1 MMNESQPPPIQ
12 EIARLAG
19 VSVNEALRVLLGQ
32 PGVDELVRR
41 KVLDVM
47 QATGYHPAASHKP
60 AVDTLGTI
68 GIVSP
73 GPLISDYMG
82 GVTDG
87 IMEVAHTHNYATN
100 FHIQGPETSE
110 DMIRFLGPGGV
121 DGIIMMVPF
130 QYNEV
135 ISTCHQYK
143 RPYVLVDY
151 QGDDDIAHVPT
162 VEVENRQGIIN
173 VMNYLVKLG
182 HRRIAFITGELRII
196 SAVHRFQ
203 GYKEALKQAGIDFDP
218 ELVREGNWMHPMGYE
233 HGKHLLQLPNP
244 PTAICCANDLTAFG
258 VYQAIR
264 EAGKQIGKDISV
276 TGFDDIDMAGTVS
289 PPLTTVR
296 QPVREMGRVAAQM
309 LLMQLHGE
317 IPEPLHAKLDTEL
330 IVRQSTAPVKG

>member
-1 MMNESQPPPIQ
+1 M
-12 EIARLAG
+12 AG
-19 VSVNEALRVLLGQ
+19 VSINEALRVLLGQ

-41 KVLDVM
+41 KVLEVM
-47 QATGYHPAASHKP
+47 QTAGYHQSAAHKP
-60 AVDTLGTI
+60 ATDALRTI

-87 IMEVAHTHNYATN
+87 IMDVARKHNYATN
-100 FHIQGPETSE
+100 FHVQGPQTSD
-110 DMIRFLGPGGV
+110 DMVRFLGPGGV

-130 QYNEV
+130 QYNTM
-135 ISTCHQYK
+135 INTCHEYN

-162 VEVENRQGIIN
+162 VEVENRQGIVS
-173 VMNYLVKLG
+173 VMNHLIALG
-182 HRRIAFITGELRII
+182 HRRIGFITGELRVI

-203 GYKEALKQAGIDFDP
+203 GYKDALKQAGIDFEP

-233 HGKHLLQLPNP
+233 HGKHLLQLANP

-264 EAGKQIGKDISV
+264 EAGLQIGKDISV

-296 QPVREMGRVAAQM
+296 QPVREMGRMAAEM
-309 LLMQLHGE
+309 LIRQLQGE
-317 IPEPLHAKLDTEL
+317 TPEPLHAKLDTEL
-330 IVRQSTAPVKG
+330 VIRQSSAPVKG